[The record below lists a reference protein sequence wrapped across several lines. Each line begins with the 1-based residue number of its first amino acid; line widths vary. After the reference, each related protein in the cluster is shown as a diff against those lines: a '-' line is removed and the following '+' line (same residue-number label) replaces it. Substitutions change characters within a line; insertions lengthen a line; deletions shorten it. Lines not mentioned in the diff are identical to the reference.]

1 MSIEIDD
8 LTYVY
13 HQGTP
18 LENKALDKV
27 SLKINKNE
35 WLSIVGHTGSGKSTL
50 AQHFNA
56 LLQPQ
61 TGEIRVDGLSTSSKT
76 NVLRTIRQKV
86 GLVFQ
91 YPEQQL
97 FAETVY
103 DEIAFAPLNWKTE
116 HDDLDGIVTEALY
129 NAGLDS
135 SFKTRNPFQLSG
147 GEKRKV
153 AIASVLSASPSYLV
167 LDEPT
172 AGLDSSG
179 KRDLLGLLASLRD
192 QGLGIVL
199 ITHDL
204 ELALTS
210 SERILVI
217 EKGKSVTFGTP
228 DEVLDSL
235 TQTRVSGLVLP
246 DTARLARNLQDT
258 GWNVPHCLDET
269 ELAKAIIKVK
279 KT

>member
-1 MSIEIDD
+1 MSIEIQD

-50 AQHFNA
+50 AQHLNA

-76 NVLRTIRQKV
+76 NVLRMIRQKV

-147 GEKRKV
+147 GEKRRV

-204 ELALTS
+204 ELALKS

-217 EKGKSVTFGTP
+217 EKGKVVTFGTP

-235 TQTRVSGLVLP
+235 TQTCVSGLILP

-258 GWNVPHCLDET
+258 GWDVPHGLDET

-279 KT
+279 KR